1 MPFSGL
7 RRLVTIPATDFAGR
21 VTERTTSS
29 HLWADQS
36 GSEPPSAPDEP
47 RNHKTTSGIG
57 WTPTSGR
64 GYGQRDV
71 WIRISV
77 PCLRIFGRGRHH
89 GSSVPISATDATK
102 APQLVELGRDCCHCA
117 LIGSDCLNRHVLL

>member
-1 MPFSGL
+1 VPFSGL
-7 RRLVTIPATDFAGR
+7 RRLVTVPATDFAGR

-47 RNHKTTSGIG
+47 RDHKTTSGIG
-57 WTPTSGR
+57 GTPTSGR
-64 GYGQRDV
+64 AF
-71 WIRISV
+71 
-77 PCLRIFGRGRHH
+77 PF
-89 GSSVPISATDATK
+89 PPPDATK

-117 LIGSDCLNRHVLL
+117 LIGTDCLNRHVLL